1 MIFGD
6 ILVDAIWSIDA
17 ELDEVLL
24 DAKVHEGSRPGI
36 QSQLFA
42 KGPSYE
48 YKSLAILA
56 KQNAEKD
63 KETLVLVVK
72 KLLVCSINLG
82 RRYAS

>member
-6 ILVDAIWSIDA
+6 ILVDTIWSIDA
-17 ELDEVLL
+17 ELDEVLF

-42 KGPSYE
+42 KGTFYE
-48 YKSLAILA
+48 CKSLAILA

-63 KETLVLVVK
+63 KETLAHVVK

-82 RRYAS
+82 HQYAS